1 MQLLSSPVQQQP
13 LFTNLSYHLHYY
25 QNQPQPQFVQTQ
37 FQPFQQQPPPC
48 FQPQTFQQPQPS
60 SQPSQVPLS
69 QSQPVNLDDEDDDER
84 VQETQPSR
92 RRQKKSKDST
102 KKKNTRWTEEE
113 EATLAKAW
121 IAISQDGDFANAQSG
136 HSFWNRILDH
146 FHALLG
152 RQTSRTYDSVN
163 AKWHDLRATC
173 TKFNGVFDNLKNM
186 HRSGSNDFNIL
197 STALHQYKITNNG
210 KPFGNQKAWE
220 VCRNGPKWVIYP
232 ETAHSGSTTGSN
244 KRPRMS
250 ESEIGANLDL
260 NDEFDATEGEG
271 PSDVHLRRP
280 PGRDKARKGASSSG
294 KSTNEDVL
302 AEKIEKT
309 LHFLEKKFDSTEE
322 QRRRQLAL
330 TNLQIVNTVPQPNL
344 DPENLRVF
352 MKIQQEVLDQYRN

>member
-1 MQLLSSPVQQQP
+1 MKTT
-13 LFTNLSYHLHYY
+13 TNGFKKH
-25 QNQPQPQFVQTQ
+25 NQV
-37 FQPFQQQPPPC
+37 
-48 FQPQTFQQPQPS
+48 
-60 SQPSQVPLS
+60 V
-69 QSQPVNLDDEDDDER
+69 EGK
-84 VQETQPSR
+84 
-92 RRQKKSKDST
+92 KKSKDST
-102 KKKNTRWTEEE
+102 KKKNTQWTEE

-121 IAISQDGDFANAQSG
+121 IAISQDGDVANAQSG

-173 TKFNGVFDNLKNM
+173 TKFNDVFDNLKNM

-220 VCRNGPKWVIYP
+220 VCRNGPKWVLYP

-244 KRPRMS
+244 KRPRTS

-280 PGRDKARKGASSSG
+280 PGSDKARKGASSSG
-294 KSTNEDVL
+294 KSTNEDL
-302 AEKIEKT
+302 SLGSLTAGG
-309 LHFLEKKFDSTEE
+309 
-322 QRRRQLAL
+322 RRRPAVVDSRRLGR
-330 TNLQIVNTVPQPNL
+330 TTVGKRRRFSLCKDEVTVKEVDMSGL
-344 DPENLRVF
+344 DGL
-352 MKIQQEVLDQYRN
+352 